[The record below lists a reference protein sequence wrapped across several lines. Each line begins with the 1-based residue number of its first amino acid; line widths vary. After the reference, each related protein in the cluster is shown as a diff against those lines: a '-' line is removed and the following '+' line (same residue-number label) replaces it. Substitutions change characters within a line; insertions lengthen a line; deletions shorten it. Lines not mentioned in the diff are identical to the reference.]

1 MDLAHTRNIGVVA
14 HIDAGKTT
22 VTERILF
29 YTGVE
34 HRIGEVH
41 DGTATMDWM
50 DEERERG
57 ITITAAATACDWQGY
72 RLQLIDT
79 PGHVDFT
86 VEVERSLRVLDGAIV
101 VLDAVAGV
109 QPQTETVLRQA
120 ARHHVPLLMF
130 VNKMDRLGADF
141 AKAVSSVRERLKL
154 TPVPVQL
161 PVGAGAEFEGVIDL
175 IERQLLRWGGEHG
188 QNVERRPI
196 PEERLPE
203 VEQARDEL
211 CASVAE
217 MDDALTDLYL
227 ENGELNAEQLHRGL
241 RQATL
246 ARKLVPVLIGAALRN
261 IGIQPLLDG
270 VTAWLPSPLQRV
282 SVTGQAPDGQEV
294 QRCPD
299 PDAPLAALVFKIFH
313 EAYGDLHYVRVYSG
327 LLKERQRLVVAR
339 TGRVERVGQLL
350 LMHADHRVQIAE
362 AGPGAIVA
370 ISGLKFAQT
379 GDTLCVKGEEIALEG
394 MEFPEA
400 VMRVTVETNE
410 PKDADKLLDA
420 LRILE
425 REDPTLQLSLDPDS
439 GQNLLAGM
447 GELHLEVVLHRLQR
461 EFGVSARAGQPQVSY
476 RESVVQVAD
485 GHGEMEIPGDEHA
498 LRVKASLRLHPTE
511 VAGLEFRGG
520 DLWAELPESLRLELP
535 AGGLSGDCGPI
546 GFPLTGVVVELTA
559 LSWTPM
565 EVEPSVGAIAGA
577 FSRAMRE
584 ALAGVTQVREPV
596 MDLAVQVPEG
606 AFSAVLSDLNAR
618 GGEIQQVDP
627 AEGQVRARV
636 PMERMF
642 AYSTQLR
649 SLTQGK
655 GEFSMEPAG
664 YAAPSAARWAE
675 KSQQMGLS
683 GPDSSGSA

>member
-50 DEERERG
+50 AEERERG
-57 ITITAAATACDWQGY
+57 ITITAAATACQWDGHL
-72 RLQLIDT
+72 LQLIDT

-86 VEVERSLRVLDGAIV
+86 VEVERSLRVLDGAVV

-120 ARHHVPLLMF
+120 RRHHVPLVMF

-141 AKAVSSVRERLKL
+141 AQAVESVRERLQL
-154 TPVPVQL
+154 IPVPVQL
-161 PVGAGAEFEGVIDL
+161 PVGAGAEFDGVIDL
-175 IERQLLRWGGEHG
+175 IESRMLRWQGEQG
-188 QNVERRPI
+188 ETVESLPI
-196 PEERLPE
+196 PPAMQAEAEL
-203 VEQARDEL
+203 ARDEL
-211 CASVAE
+211 CAAVAE
-217 MDDALTDLYL
+217 VDEPLTDLYL
-227 ENGELNAEQLHRGL
+227 GNGTLTAEQLHRGL

-246 ARKLVPVLIGAALRN
+246 ARRLVPVLIGAALRN

-270 VTAWLPSPLQRV
+270 IVAWLPSPLQRV
-282 SVTGQAPDGQEV
+282 SVQGQAPDGQEIE
-294 QRCPD
+294 RKPT

-313 EAYGDLHYVRVYSG
+313 ESYGDLHYLRIYSG
-327 LLKERQRLVVAR
+327 LLQERQRLVVAR

-350 LMHADHRVQIAE
+350 HMHADHRAQISE

-370 ISGLKFAQT
+370 VTGLKFAQT
-379 GDTLCVKGEEIALEG
+379 GDTLCVKGQEIALEG

-400 VMRVTVETNE
+400 VMRVTVEPDE
-410 PKDADKLLDA
+410 PKDAEKLLDS

-425 REDPTLQLSLDPDS
+425 REDPTLQLSIDS
-439 GQNLLAGM
+439 DTGQHLLAGM
-447 GELHLEVVLHRLQR
+447 GELHLEVVLHRLKR
-461 EFGVSARAGQPQVSY
+461 EFGVQARPGKPQVSY
-476 RESVVQVAD
+476 RESVVQMAE

-498 LRVKASLRLHPTE
+498 LRVKASLRLQPTE
-511 VAGLEFRGG
+511 NAGLEFRGG
-520 DLWAELPESLRLELP
+520 EIWAELPESIRLGLP
-535 AGGLSGDCGPI
+535 EGGMSGDCGPI

-559 LSWTPM
+559 LHWTPA
-565 EVEPSVGAIAGA
+565 EAEPTVGAIAGA

-584 ALAGVTQVREPV
+584 ALVGVTQIREPV
-596 MDLAVQVPEG
+596 MDLSVRVPEG

-627 AEGQVRARV
+627 AVGQIRARV

-664 YAAPSAARWAE
+664 YAAPSATRWAE
-675 KSQQMGLS
+675 ISKQMGLS
-683 GPDSSGSA
+683 GSDS